1 MNDAINLDILGP
13 LITVLAGIG
22 AAAIYIVSQV
32 RRTRT
37 EELASLAQTRAERI
51 RDLEAHIIRLES
63 EARKTNDRVSKL
75 EGAYEA
81 LMNFKV
87 QEIADAVVAKLVGD
101 PLL

>member
-1 MNDAINLDILGP
+1 MNLDILAP
-13 LITVLAGIG
+13 LITVMAGIG

-37 EELASLAQTRAERI
+37 EELDNLARTRAERI
-51 RDLEAHIIRLES
+51 RDLEAHIMRLEE
-63 EARKTNDRVSKL
+63 EARLTNARVAKL